1 MNKPSFISKRGL
13 DSSFKLPFL
22 HSPEDVFLYLPPTLS
37 YLIKKPYTNLIDEEE
52 EDNLSLC
59 KVNTSKT
66 FEKFEKDKNSIN
78 SYEVVLKELNGEK
91 KVRCRIYEKVVFDFI
106 DQKQIK
112 IIGIQGVITKANLK
126 SDIFIDNFYSFLLQK
141 SQLALVCSSIK
152 QEFND
157 IKDLVIQITEVFED
171 HLQFRNQTGDEW
183 LSKGKLVFMK
193 QLQFF
198 IERDLTIEFI
208 LPAFPF
214 KSKNNLLKVLSHL
227 PDKGEKLA
235 LETLSIFC
243 QEIGNI
249 YNKGASISI
258 VSDGR
263 VFADIFGISDQH
275 ITEYGESL
283 REIARKNEYDCIH
296 FYDLQ
301 NFLDKCETHDIAR
314 ERLITYFGRRIDEI
328 NERIA
333 KDPDYAKM
341 YCGFTKFL
349 MEDLKNFINSEGK
362 VTYKPDQ
369 HPNSG
374 ENTNEK
380 NIKMDNTTP
389 LTTTQLK
396 KTAKEKAK
404 FVMMRNDA
412 YSRMVENLFP
422 LHLRLSIHAHS
433 NCGPKFAIRLLNFE
447 KISSNL
453 VADKNLHIPTPWHN
467 VVVGDGE
474 GGWLLMKRAAA
485 EKRGGKLVEEDGNA
499 SYYLLKNDKKQI
511 NSLL

>member
-1 MNKPSFISKRGL
+1 MNHPSFHSKQGL

-22 HSPEDVFLYLPPTLS
+22 HSPDDVFLYLPPNFS
-37 YLIKKPYTNLIDEEE
+37 YLIKKPYDNLIDEEVE
-52 EDNLSLC
+52 NNLSLC

-66 FEKFEKDKNSIN
+66 FEKFQKNKNSIN
-78 SYEVVLKELNGEK
+78 SYEVVLKEVNGEK
-91 KVRCRIYEKVVFDFI
+91 KIRCRIYEKVVYNFI
-106 DQKQIK
+106 DKTKIK
-112 IIGIQGVITKANLK
+112 IIGIQGVITIAQKETDAL
-126 SDIFIDNFYSFLLQK
+126 IDNFYTFLLQK

-152 QEFND
+152 QEFNETNN
-157 IKDLVIQITEVFED
+157 LVAKITEIFEN
-171 HLQFRNQTGDEW
+171 HLQFRNQNGDEW
-183 LSKGKLVFMK
+183 FSKGKSYFMK

-198 IERDLTIEFI
+198 IQRDLTIEFI

-235 LETLSIFC
+235 LETLSVFC
-243 QEIGNI
+243 KEIEKN
-249 YNKGASISI
+249 YKKGAAISI

-283 REIARKNEYDCIH
+283 REIAKKANQYENIH

-301 NFLDKCETHDIAR
+301 DFLDKCETHDIAR
-314 ERLITYFGRRIDEI
+314 ERLITYFGRRIEEI
-328 NERIA
+328 TERIA

-362 VTYKPDQ
+362 VTYKPDKQ
-369 HPNSG
+369 LNSNDSN
-374 ENTNEK
+374 ENSNDKTILN
-380 NIKMDNTTP
+380 DNTSP
-389 LTTTQLK
+389 LTNTQLK
-396 KTAKEKAK
+396 KAAKEKAK
-404 FVMMRNDA
+404 YVMMRNDA

-422 LHLRLSIHAHS
+422 LHIRLSIHAHS
-433 NCGPKFAIRLLNFE
+433 NCGPKFAIRLLNVE
-447 KISSNL
+447 KISNNL

-474 GGWLLMKRAAA
+474 GGWLLMKRAEA
-485 EKRGGKLVEEDGNA
+485 EKKGGELVEEDGRA
-499 SYYLLKNDKKQI
+499 SYYLLKNYNKK
-511 NSLL
+511 